1 MRLAFL
7 TLLLVAPGCVAN
19 HRILLE
25 SDPPGV
31 HVEMNGEYLGQ
42 TPMEYVLISPFA
54 ETIWP
59 QSVRMV
65 GRKPPRGWK
74 PDVKQFDA
82 HSQLPRRIFFR
93 LEPELPRSGRKRAKA
108 PDRDVGGSEY
118 ETLEEQKRRLLSW

>member
-1 MRLAFL
+1 MRFAFL

-25 SDPPGV
+25 SEPSGV
-31 HVEMNGEYLGQ
+31 HVEMNGEYIGR
-42 TPMEYVLISPFA
+42 TPMEYVLISPLA

-59 QSVRMV
+59 QAVRMV

-74 PDVKQFDA
+74 PEFKQFRA
-82 HSQLPRRIFFR
+82 HSQLPSRIFFR
-93 LEPELPRSGRKRAKA
+93 LERESSRSGRKRAEA

-118 ETLEEQKRRLLSW
+118 ETLEEQRSW